1 MSPPPQST
9 LAPADIV
16 GEALQYYAGRGV
28 FRGYSRGAEKN
39 GKTSFKL
46 VWHRDR
52 PFQLDFDANKDQLR
66 FLLVLPNV
74 PSDSD
79 MYAAF
84 KKYLKSRQS
93 DALPEHRRIDK
104 AKADVRPYN
113 RGGNVSLSLK
123 IKDGDYD
130 YGTRRIIH
138 LVNEIFM
145 DFLFDGLYY
154 EYMIENF
161 DLDPDKE

>member
-1 MSPPPQST
+1 MSTSPQFAPS
-9 LAPADIV
+9 PADIV
-16 GEALQYYAGRGV
+16 AEALQDYARRGV
-28 FRGYSRGAEKN
+28 FRGYSRGTEKN

-46 VWHRDR
+46 IWHRER
-52 PFQLDFDANKDQLR
+52 PFQLDFDAMKDQLR

-74 PSDSD
+74 PPDSD

-93 DALPEHRRIDK
+93 EALPEHRRIDK
-104 AKADVRPYN
+104 TKAKVRPYN

-123 IKDGDYD
+123 VIDRDFD

-138 LVNEIFM
+138 IVNEIFM
-145 DFLFDGLYY
+145 DFLFNGIYY
-154 EYMIENF
+154 DYMIENF